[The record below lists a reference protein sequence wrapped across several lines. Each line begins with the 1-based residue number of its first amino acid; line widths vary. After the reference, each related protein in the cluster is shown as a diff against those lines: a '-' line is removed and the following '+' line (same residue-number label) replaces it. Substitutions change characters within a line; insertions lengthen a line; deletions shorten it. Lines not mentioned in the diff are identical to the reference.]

1 MESIYLISF
10 IFCNIFVGLL
20 GTLTKSQI
28 ILAGD
33 PKQLGPVLQSP
44 ISKMYGL
51 EMSLLERL
59 SQLPLYQR
67 NSSRFQDHYDPM
79 LVTKLGLCFF
89 FKPKLKFLIL
99 LNVTFIW
106 VDDAVKRMN
115 GGKGSFCDVAVLFI
129 NLIDRE
135 IFKTHCK

>member
-1 MESIYLISF
+1 M
-10 IFCNIFVGLL
+10 

-79 LVTKLGLCFF
+79 LVTKLGLCFLR
-89 FKPKLKFLIL
+89 KLKL
-99 LNVTFIW
+99 LLYTI
-106 VDDAVKRMN
+106 
-115 GGKGSFCDVAVLFI
+115 
-129 NLIDRE
+129 
-135 IFKTHCK
+135 

>member
-1 MESIYLISF
+1 M
-10 IFCNIFVGLL
+10 

-89 FKPKLKFLIL
+89 KKIKALTLYYLIAM
-99 LNVTFIW
+99 VP
-106 VDDAVKRMN
+106 R
-115 GGKGSFCDVAVLFI
+115 
-129 NLIDRE
+129 LI
-135 IFKTHCK
+135 ILQKIHQPYLYSICHIY